1 MSEFFTSFL
10 QKETFFHNG
19 REEILQRTL
28 NNAFTIYAKDKQL
41 ISCIIGS
48 NYQFRNY
55 ESCIFM
61 IILTNRI
68 VFVEKDLHKIEVLK
82 LVVGSGEQDKK

>member
-1 MSEFFTSFL
+1 
-10 QKETFFHNG
+10 
-19 REEILQRTL
+19 
-28 NNAFTIYAKDKQL
+28 
-41 ISCIIGS
+41 
-48 NYQFRNY
+48 
-55 ESCIFM
+55 M